1 MSFYS
6 RWQSYRWPVVENL
19 LDTRTKKS
27 VENILA
33 DASDIKFPED
43 VITLLSPAS
52 DAYRHVIAQQA
63 AQQIHRPIH
72 LYTPLYLSNY
82 CHNSCTYCGFRV
94 ENKIQR
100 VVLNQAQIEKELQAI
115 AATGVRRVLLVTGEE
130 RRFAGVTYI
139 AEAVRI
145 AKTLFDHVR
154 IEVQPLNTDD
164 YALLREAGC
173 EGVYIYQETYH
184 ETNYRL
190 YHPRGMKSHFCH
202 RLETPDRIAMSGISK
217 IGLGVLL
224 GLENWRVDAF
234 FLAMHAAYLKE
245 AYPKLQITIS
255 FPRIRPAVGVQ
266 NKASD
271 VFESDLHHLIAVF
284 RWINPDWDIAMSTRE
299 SPDFRNR
306 TLKLGVASISV
317 GSKTQ
322 PGGYLKNDT
331 TELEQFAVHDN
342 RSAETMRSFLEKNVR
357 MYD

>member
-63 AQQIHRPIH
+63 KQQIHRPIH

-190 YHPRGMKSHFCH
+190 YHPRGMKSHFRH

-234 FLAMHAAYLKE
+234 FLAMHAAYIKE
-245 AYPKLQITIS
+245 AYPKLQIAIS

-306 TLKLGVASISV
+306 TLKLGVTSISV